1 MAAGESEARQPTGSR
16 HAMSGRTALPAL
28 DLRAYCEA
36 DLESVRALH
45 ALAFE
50 SLAADLHSRE
60 QLAAHTAM
68 TQSDAYAAD
77 LRASHLTLAI
87 GTAGRVA
94 ATAGWI
100 AVADDAATARIRKV
114 FVHPD
119 LARRGL
125 ASLLVRDAEA
135 RARAHGYRRI
145 IVRANLNAVPLYAK
159 LGYRTLEE
167 AGMDAGNGVVLP
179 VHYMEK
185 P

>member
-1 MAAGESEARQPTGSR
+1 MAVGESEARRPTGPR
-16 HAMSGRTALPAL
+16 AMSARAALPAL
-28 DLRAYCEA
+28 DLRAYREA
-36 DLESVRALH
+36 DLKSVRTLH

-50 SLAADLHSRE
+50 SLAADRHSPE

-68 TQSDAYAAD
+68 TQTDAYAAD

-87 GTAGRVA
+87 GAEGTVAG
-94 ATAGWI
+94 TAGWI
-100 AVADDAATARIRKV
+100 AVADEAATARIRKV

-135 RARAHGYRRI
+135 RARAQGYRRI

-167 AGMDAGNGVVLP
+167 GGMDAGNGIVLP

-185 P
+185 T